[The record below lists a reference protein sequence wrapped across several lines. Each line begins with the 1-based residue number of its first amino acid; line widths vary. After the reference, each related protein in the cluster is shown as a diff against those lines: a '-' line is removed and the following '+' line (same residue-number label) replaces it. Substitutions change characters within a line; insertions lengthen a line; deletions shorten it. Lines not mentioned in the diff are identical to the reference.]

1 MEFVLV
7 GVASVTACVTFC
19 FDMLVMVT
27 VLDQGSAVLA
37 KIASNELPMS
47 KSSVGTGGS
56 SLGKA
61 LVSLPTAKTKGVVSS
76 GRSSPAVENIISVSG
91 VVKRNSG
98 TSVVSIFRKPSI
110 SISAVVPRSSRS
122 GNDAAVVPNSSSNGD
137 SLNSLIKSLRP
148 WSCRR
153 ILELAAEIATKNCVK
168 KLIEFDFGI
177 EFGSCFAQF
186 RTD

>member
-7 GVASVTACVTFC
+7 EVASVTACVTFC
-19 FDMLVMVT
+19 FDILVMVS

-37 KIASNELPMS
+37 KIASNEL

-61 LVSLPTAKTKGVVSS
+61 LVSLPTAKTNGVVSS
-76 GRSSPAVENIISVSG
+76 GKSSPAVENTISVSG

-98 TSVVSIFRKPSI
+98 TSVVSILRKPSM

-122 GNDAAVVPNSSSNGD
+122 GKDAAVVPNSSSNGD
-137 SLNSLIKSLRP
+137 SLNSLIKSMRP
-148 WSCRR
+148 
-153 ILELAAEIATKNCVK
+153 
-168 KLIEFDFGI
+168 
-177 EFGSCFAQF
+177 
-186 RTD
+186 